1 MERKT
6 AIFVDGIGASAATSG
21 VLNALQGRIFGLL
34 YLEPEP
40 LALEDIALRL
50 GQSKS
55 NISINIRGLTDWHL
69 VRLVRIPGSRR
80 DHYQAATDLVRVMQE
95 IMERRF
101 RWNMRQ
107 VLTTIQE
114 TRAIDEPVTPEQEAF
129 IKQRLDTL
137 ETFFRIMD
145 ATAGMLAPGSPF
157 PPPLFAGAAAAMGA
171 GAKGAAAVRAGGPDA
186 GAEGSP
192 AGTGGKR
199 SKPPPS
205 TRRTK

>member
-1 MERKT
+1 VDRKT

-34 YLEPEP
+34 YLEREP
-40 LALEDIALRL
+40 LSLEDIAAKL

-114 TRAIDEPVTPEQEAF
+114 TRAIDEPATPEQEAF

-145 ATAGMLAPGSPF
+145 ATAGMLAPGNPF
-157 PPPLFAGAAAAMGA
+157 PPPLFAAAAATAGAAMTSPGTKGA
-171 GAKGAAAVRAGGPDA
+171 GKAATAPATAG
-186 GAEGSP
+186 S
-192 AGTGGKR
+192 GGK
-199 SKPPPS
+199 SAKPPA
-205 TRRTK
+205 RRTK